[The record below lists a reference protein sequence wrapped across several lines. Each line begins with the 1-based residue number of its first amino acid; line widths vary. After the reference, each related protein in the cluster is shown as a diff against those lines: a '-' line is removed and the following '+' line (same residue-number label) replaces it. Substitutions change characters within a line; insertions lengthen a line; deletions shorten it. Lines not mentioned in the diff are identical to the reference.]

1 MGKTHSYSWQSP
13 VPKQVPLLWITIQ
26 VSLPG
31 TTFRF
36 WISISGRLAR
46 CYFRLPTSSSVIR
59 AEASWDPDWSRRPGA
74 LTEAP
79 FGKMAPASGND
90 GEFVVSKHA
99 RKAFTGCQER
109 RADGMGMPSNAQ
121 QCPAMPRKPR
131 DAQRCPE
138 MEGRGKVHVR
148 CIEHGTHR
156 FEGSHALGCGNQAE
170 EMLVDPEAPSG
181 WM

>member
-1 MGKTHSYSWQSP
+1 MGKTHNYSWQSP

-121 QCPAMPRKPR
+121 QCPESLEMPR
-131 DAQRCPE
+131 DAQRWRA
-138 MEGRGKVHVR
+138 GA
-148 CIEHGTHR
+148 R
-156 FEGSHALGCGNQAE
+156 FMFAASSTERIVSRARMPWGVEIKLRKCWSTRRLRLDGCE
-170 EMLVDPEAPSG
+170 
-181 WM
+181 